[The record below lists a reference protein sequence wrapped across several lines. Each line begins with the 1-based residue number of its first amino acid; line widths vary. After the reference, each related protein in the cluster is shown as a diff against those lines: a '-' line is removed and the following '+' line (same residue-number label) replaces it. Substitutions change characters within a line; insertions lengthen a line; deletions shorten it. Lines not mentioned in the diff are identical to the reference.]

1 LPWRASLVRPWAIV
15 CAVLV
20 AGIVTLCTYVI
31 DSRSDQQLIGATG
44 KMLRQI
50 ARAAPANARP
60 VAGNDSPAAA
70 TVVLYNESDRD
81 SRELA
86 RFYAAKRGI
95 PNELLV
101 GVDCPAREEISREEY
116 DRTIAEPLRKTFA
129 RNGWW
134 KVNEDASASERV
146 ERNRIR
152 FIAVMR
158 GVPLRITS
166 VLNYAGDTPNPANPV
181 GGRNEAA
188 VDSELVT
195 LGLALRNI
203 SGAMNNPYYRS
214 FTRFADAK
222 MPGLML
228 VGRLD
233 AASPATVRRMITDGL
248 AVEQNGLRGF
258 AYIDA
263 RGIKDPGLA
272 EGDKWLFNIAAE
284 ARRQGT
290 PVILDDGEGMFPVP
304 YPMLHAALYFGWYS
318 ENVAGP
324 MADPRFRF
332 EPGAIAVH
340 IHSFSAATL
349 REPRRYWA
357 APLLEEG
364 AAATLGN
371 VYEPYLG
378 LTPNLDV
385 FYERLRAGMTF
396 AESAWSA
403 ERVLSWMTTCIGD
416 PLYRPFKSGAELQA
430 RGKASEWDAYA
441 AAAKTWADD
450 SEAARK
456 RLSQQGA
463 KMRSGVIM
471 EGLGLLE
478 LTINQPARALE
489 AFAQAR
495 QFYKNPGDILRV
507 AIHETLRLRA
517 LKRTSEAVA
526 FVDKELKLY
535 GNEPAAEVLRMLR
548 RDLVPPAPAGA
559 APAPR

>member
-1 LPWRASLVRPWAIV
+1 
-15 CAVLV
+15 
-20 AGIVTLCTYVI
+20 
-31 DSRSDQQLIGATG
+31 
-44 KMLRQI
+44 M
-50 ARAAPANARP
+50 
-60 VAGNDSPAAA
+60 
-70 TVVLYNESDRD
+70 
-81 SRELA
+81 
-86 RFYAAKRGI
+86 
-95 PNELLV
+95 
-101 GVDCPAREEISREEY
+101 
-116 DRTIAEPLRKTFA
+116 RKAFA

-134 KVNEDASASERV
+134 KLNEDTSSAERV
-146 ERNRIR
+146 VRNRIR
-152 FIAVMR
+152 FIAVIR
-158 GVPLRITS
+158 GIPLRIAAA
-166 VLNYAGDTPNPANPV
+166 LNYAGDQTNPGNPV
-181 GGRNEAA
+181 GGRNEAS
-188 VDSELVT
+188 VDSELVA
-195 LGLALRNI
+195 LALASRNI
-203 SGAMNNPYYRS
+203 SGALNNPYYRS
-214 FTRFADAK
+214 FARFADAQ
-222 MPGLML
+222 MPSLML

-233 AASPATVRRMITDGL
+233 AATPATVRRMITDGL
-248 AVEQNGLRGF
+248 AAEQTGLRGF

-263 RGIKDPGLA
+263 RGIKEPGLG

-290 PVILDDGEGMFPVP
+290 PVILDDGDAMYPVA

-357 APLLEEG
+357 APLLEAG
-364 AAATLGN
+364 ACATLGN
-371 VYEPYLG
+371 VYEPYLA

-385 FYERLRAGMTF
+385 FYERLRGGMTF

-416 PLYRPFKSGAELQA
+416 PLYRPYKSDIELKA
-430 RGKASEWDAYA
+430 RGRTSEWDAYA
-441 AAAKTWADD
+441 AGAKTWADD
-450 SEAARK
+450 PNAARK
-456 RLSQQGA
+456 RLSEQGA

-517 LKRTSEAVA
+517 LNRKDDALA
-526 FVDKELKLY
+526 LIDQELKLY
-535 GNEPAAEVLRMLR
+535 GNEPAAEVLRMLK
-548 RDLVPPAPAGA
+548 RDLVPTAAAVIAPVNPPDK
-559 APAPR
+559 APTR